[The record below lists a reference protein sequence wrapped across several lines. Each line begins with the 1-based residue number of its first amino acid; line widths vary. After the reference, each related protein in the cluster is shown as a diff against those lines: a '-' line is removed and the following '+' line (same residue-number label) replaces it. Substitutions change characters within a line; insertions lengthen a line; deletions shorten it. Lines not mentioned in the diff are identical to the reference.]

1 VEVAADVESAG
12 EGNASAGSGSIF
24 SVRAINDALKDSPG
38 SAEEAGCPTSD
49 NAASATKD
57 EDAGDKATGGSVEK
71 GTSPD
76 LQVAPKPGNEDGS
89 KESKTSATVSM
100 NTLMP
105 PTMTSQ
111 GLECSVHL
119 CPKAL
124 RRELS
129 RIFPDTEITDDF
141 LAIPTAQHAKMDLVR
156 VGEEVED
163 EKDALL
169 INVRERPP
177 YSHSL
182 CERQIFDASIFL
194 KFMQFAK
201 PICEELIAEGHWADY
216 IDPCSGLPVRLG
228 GISFPS
234 RAYRFCS
241 TTL

>member
-1 VEVAADVESAG
+1 MEEASSQMKELSVFEVAAEGG
-12 EGNASAGSGSIF
+12 EDGSKASA
-24 SVRAINDALKDSPG
+24 
-38 SAEEAGCPTSD
+38 
-49 NAASATKD
+49 
-57 EDAGDKATGGSVEK
+57 VE
-71 GTSPD
+71 G
-76 LQVAPKPGNEDGS
+76 GNENGS
-89 KESKTSATVSM
+89 KESKASATVSM

-169 INVRERPP
+169 INVRAPAT
-177 YSHSL
+177 
-182 CERQIFDASIFL
+182 IFPLRMTHFVCHLFCNEVHGVREAYL
-194 KFMQFAK
+194 R
-201 PICEELIAEGHWADY
+201 GAD
-216 IDPCSGLPVRLG
+216 CRGALG
-228 GISFPS
+228 
-234 RAYRFCS
+234 
-241 TTL
+241 